1 MNTSKEFV
9 SRLLKYRN
17 VIMNLKKLGIIK
29 VFSDNLGD
37 ASGTTSSQVR
47 KDFSQLEIT
56 GNKRGGY
63 NIDHLI
69 ERLNAVLGENTPHKV
84 ILAGCGNI
92 GRAMIE
98 FNGYHNTSLEIVAGF
113 DTAKNIINEDASV
126 PIFPI
131 EKMPEYIAKHKIK
144 VGIIAVPESAATEIY
159 EKMVQAGIKGVLNFA
174 RVHIREID
182 DTVINTVNIEL
193 QIENLFYFVNV
204 QEKNNKKS

>member
-1 MNTSKEFV
+1 MNTNKEFV

-17 VIMNLKKLGIIK
+17 VIMNLKKLGIVK

-69 ERLNAVLGENTPHKV
+69 EKLNSVLGENTSHKV
-84 ILAGCGNI
+84 IIVGCGNI

-98 FNGYHNTSLEIVAGF
+98 FNGYHNSSLEIVAGF
-113 DTAKNIINEDASV
+113 DTSQSIINEDAAV
-126 PIFPI
+126 PVYPI
-131 EKMPEYIAKHKIK
+131 EKMTDYIKEHSIK

-159 EKMVQAGIKGVLNFA
+159 EKMVEAGIKGVLNFA

-182 DTVINTVNIEL
+182 GTFINTVNIEL

-204 QEKNNKKS
+204 QEKKNKK

>member
-1 MNTSKEFV
+1 MNTNKEFV

-17 VIMNLKKLGIIK
+17 VIMNLKKLGIVK

-56 GNKRGGY
+56 GHKRGGY

-69 ERLNAVLGENTPHKV
+69 EKLNVVLGEDTSHKV
-84 ILAGCGNI
+84 IIAGCGNI

-98 FNGYHNTSLEIVAGF
+98 FNGYHNSSLEIVAGF
-113 DTAKNIINEDASV
+113 DTNQSIIDEEAGV
-126 PIFPI
+126 PVYSID
-131 EKMPEYIAKHKIK
+131 KMPAYIKKHDIK

-159 EKMVQAGIKGVLNFA
+159 EKMVNAGIKGVLNFA
-174 RVHIREID
+174 RVHIREIEG
-182 DTVINTVNIEL
+182 TFINTVNIEL

-204 QEKNNKKS
+204 QEKKNNK